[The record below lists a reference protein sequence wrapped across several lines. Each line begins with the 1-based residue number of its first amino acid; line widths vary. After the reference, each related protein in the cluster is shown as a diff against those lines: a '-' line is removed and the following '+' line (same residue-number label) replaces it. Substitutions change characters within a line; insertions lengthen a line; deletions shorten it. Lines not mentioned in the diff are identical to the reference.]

1 MENLKKFKEL
11 VKEKKFFSEDLERK
25 MAKLF
30 ENARIIE
37 NQAKEV
43 VILSENYVIIIVLK
57 DNTFDNTLM
66 IEKIK
71 YYERKEDGNEL

>member
-1 MENLKKFKEL
+1 MKG
-11 VKEKKFFSEDLERK
+11 KKFFSEDLERK

-71 YYERKEDGNEL
+71 YYERKEDGNEF

>member
-1 MENLKKFKEL
+1 
-11 VKEKKFFSEDLERK
+11 
-25 MAKLF
+25 MAKRF

-37 NQAKEV
+37 NQAREV
-43 VILSENYVIIIVLK
+43 IILSENYVIVIILK

-71 YYERKEDGNEL
+71 YYERKEEGNEL

>member
-1 MENLKKFKEL
+1 
-11 VKEKKFFSEDLERK
+11 

-71 YYERKEDGNEL
+71 YYERKEDGNEF

>member
-11 VKEKKFFSEDLERK
+11 VKGKKFFSENLERK
-25 MAKLF
+25 MAELF
-30 ENARIIE
+30 ENTRIIE

-43 VILSENYVIIIVLK
+43 IILSENYVIIITLK

-66 IEKIK
+66 IENVK
-71 YYERKEDGNEL
+71 YYERKEDENEL

>member
-1 MENLKKFKEL
+1 
-11 VKEKKFFSEDLERK
+11 

-43 VILSENYVIIIVLK
+43 IILSESYVIIIVLK

-71 YYERKEDGNEL
+71 YYERKEDENGL

>member
-1 MENLKKFKEL
+1 MENLEKFKEL
-11 VKEKKFFSEDLERK
+11 VKGKKFFSEDLEK
-25 MAKLF
+25 EMTKLF

-71 YYERKEDGNEL
+71 YYERREEENEF

>member
-1 MENLKKFKEL
+1 MENLEKFKEL
-11 VKEKKFFSEDLERK
+11 VKRKKFFSEDLERE

-43 VILSENYVIIIVLK
+43 IILSENYVIVTILK

-71 YYERKEDGNEL
+71 YYERKEDENGL

>member
-1 MENLKKFKEL
+1 MENLEKFKEL
-11 VKEKKFFSEDLERK
+11 VKGKKFFSEDLERK
-25 MAKLF
+25 MAELF
-30 ENARIIE
+30 ENVKIIE

-43 VILSENYVIIIVLK
+43 IILSENYVIVINLK

-71 YYERKEDGNEL
+71 YYERKEDGNGL

>member
-11 VKEKKFFSEDLERK
+11 VKGKKFFSENLERK
-25 MAKLF
+25 MAELF

-43 VILSENYVIIIVLK
+43 IILSENYVIVIILK

-66 IEKIK
+66 IENIK